1 MTLKPALVVVLL
13 LCVGTR
19 PAIAQEITGGVKGG
33 VNLATIPEFGSA
45 VGETDLDTAMRTALA
60 IGGFVA
66 FAAGDRFDIQ
76 PEVFYVQKGIRFE
89 GSAGPFPGGDATIK
103 LAYIEIPVLAVY
115 RFASD
120 RSRTGY
126 LLAGPAVAFNTS
138 ARIDAAGIDDDLEAA
153 DDEVKDTEV
162 SLIFGGGYSFGR
174 LLVEARWTE
183 GLTAVNDASVLVE
196 DDVRNRAFTILFGV
210 RF

>member
-1 MTLKPALVVVLL
+1 MTVKPALVVVLL
-13 LCVGTR
+13 LGVGTS
-19 PAIAQEITGGVKGG
+19 PAIAQAITGGVKGG
-33 VNLATIPEFGSA
+33 VNLATIPDVASA
-45 VGETDLDTAMRTALA
+45 VGETDLDTTMRTALA
-60 IGGFVA
+60 LGGFVA
-66 FAAGDRFDIQ
+66 FAAAERFDIQ
-76 PEVFYVQKGIRFE
+76 PEFFYVQKGIRFE
-89 GSAGPFPGGDATIK
+89 DSAGPFPGDATVQ
-103 LAYIEIPVLAVY
+103 LDYIEIPVLAVF

-126 LLAGPAVAFNTS
+126 LLAGPAFGFNTR
-138 ARIDAAGIDDDLEAA
+138 ARIDVAGTEGDSEAA

-183 GLTAVNDASVLVE
+183 GLTAINDDVAFV
-196 DDVRNRAFTILFGV
+196 DDVRNRAFTILVGV